1 MNKKIKFILL
11 AGIFIVLFIFGAS
24 RLNIQSV
31 QEYQREGQELNNQIM
46 PEETTPVES
55 GKNAVSDSGVTT
67 EKPDSNKTQPHAKGQ
82 EKKRDKEP
90 VPTENG
96 HAGKKSPRTTP
107 GQTAVPRATAKTGEK
122 NVKSTAKPSVKPPD
136 TIKCSIEIRCD
147 SILSNKDKIS
157 ADKLEYV
164 PENGVILDKRTIT
177 VKKGTNVYQVLAE
190 VCQAKGI
197 ALDSEYTPMYG
208 SYYVRGIAHLYEM
221 DAGDNSGWMYTVN
234 GKRPEIGASGFLLSE
249 GDAILWRY
257 TCDEMD

>member
-11 AGIFIVLFIFGAS
+11 AGIFIVLCIFGAS

-46 PEETTPVES
+46 SEETTPVES
-55 GKNAVSDSGVTT
+55 SKNAVSDSGVTT
-67 EKPDSNKTQPHAKGQ
+67 EEPDSNKTQSHAKGQ

-90 VPTENG
+90 VPTENR

-107 GQTAVPRATAKTGEK
+107 GQTAVPRATAKP
-122 NVKSTAKPSVKPPD
+122 TAGPSVKPPD

-197 ALDSEYTPMYG
+197 ALDSEFTPMYG
-208 SYYVRGIAHLYEM
+208 SYYVRGIAHLYET
-221 DAGDNSGWMYTVN
+221 DAGDNSGWIYTVN

-257 TCDEMD
+257 TCDELD